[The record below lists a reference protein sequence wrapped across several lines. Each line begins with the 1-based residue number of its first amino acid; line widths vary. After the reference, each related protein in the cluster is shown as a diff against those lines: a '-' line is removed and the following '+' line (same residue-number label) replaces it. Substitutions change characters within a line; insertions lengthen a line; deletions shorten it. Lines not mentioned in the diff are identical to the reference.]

1 MLRRMW
7 CDEVWRLATMAER
20 LMVAR
25 RFVYVCANDSRND
38 ANDSNNGRDKSNR
51 NRDNNQ

>member
-25 RFVYVCANDSRND
+25 RFVYVCANDSNKD
-38 ANDSNNGRDKSNR
+38 
-51 NRDNNQ
+51 RDNNQ